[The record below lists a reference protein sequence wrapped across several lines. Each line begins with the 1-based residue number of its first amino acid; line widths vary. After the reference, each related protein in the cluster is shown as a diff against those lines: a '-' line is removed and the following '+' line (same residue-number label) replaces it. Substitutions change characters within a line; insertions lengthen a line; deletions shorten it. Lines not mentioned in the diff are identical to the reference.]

1 MLKFNPIA
9 LEDIN
14 ATYAQEPLEKTHL
27 SEFANIIASY
37 QSSVQ
42 HKLEQNL
49 ISTKYTERNL
59 ASNELAQLFNAL
71 GFECQSEQESG
82 ALNANSA
89 IDLALIKRDTNDT
102 SNATNA
108 HTKVIIEAKLPENL
122 TKNKQMFSPSNVN
135 CKALHE
141 AILYYLREVWEKQN
155 YGLESIII
163 TDFTRF
169 FIFSYKEFDRLFLKN
184 SKIKEAFSR
193 YKNDTS
199 SFYAKAKDILD
210 VVEGT
215 IYGIYIDL
223 ESLNFKNSDKSSTT
237 NANKTQNTQNT
248 PKDAKSIAQS
258 NAKSSHQNLT
268 PALKKRVELLC
279 KIFHK
284 DFLFSEFSLNNPL
297 SPRFYNELLY
307 ILGLAEYTKNGKILI
322 LPSKESKE
330 GRNTLYHLI
339 FSHLQAYDKDK
350 ANDLD
355 FVMQYI
361 ILWLNRILFL
371 KLIEANLVRFNDDTS
386 LAFLNK
392 SKLKDYQALSHLF
405 FEILA
410 KAHNKRDTSSPLAY
424 LPHLNSSLFEKQE
437 CEEILEISMLDNN
450 ATFAYYP
457 TTQVKKDGKTKA
469 GSVNLL
475 DYIFEFLDSFDY
487 GSGEAGKNNARNRAR
502 FDGFDSVES
511 SNVIEQKELIKT
523 NVLGLVFEKLNGY
536 KEGSYYTPNFITS
549 YMCRVS
555 LEQVIVEKFNEAN
568 PKWNAKNFD
577 DLRELIRDER
587 ERKEDFKKILREVKI
602 CDPSVGSGHFLVSV
616 LCEMVRI
623 YHYLRLSD
631 ELNEYELKIEDDEII
646 IYVAQ
651 DKVFDYRKPT
661 KPNDNNQTIQKTLFH
676 LKKSIIEHNLFG
688 VDINPNSVEI
698 CKLRLWIELLKN
710 SYYLTS
716 SDEGY
721 EPDLSAHRHQ
731 MQTLPNIDI
740 NIKCGNSLISRFA
753 LQDSLRHIPNIDK
766 QIKDYQKLVFEYK
779 HSSQSEL
786 KPKKKDI
793 ESKIQNLKATF
804 RLTLK
809 DPKTKQALEKAL
821 KNHIRDFG
829 NFLLD
834 DDSLLDGLSG
844 RMGNLFAETKLNE
857 NEQAKAAISYA
868 NIKLLRHRLDSALSG
883 DEYKGAFEWRFEF
896 PEVLDS
902 NGDFMGFDLIIGNPP
917 YGNLNKD
924 YQKQLIEST
933 FPHSYFGEISS
944 NFAELAH
951 NLIKQK
957 ARFSF
962 VTSYAL
968 TFSLAQSGLRNLLHS
983 NYKNIQISSYDRDGS
998 PQFDKMSQSVSILFA
1013 HSKGENQKAI
1023 FKTSN
1028 FVRQKIPHEELEF
1041 SPVSDLLLID
1051 SELGSDFATRHRI
1064 PKIGGEKN
1072 LELLC
1077 YFKKLPH
1084 KLGDLFGG
1092 DESLYIRTSG
1102 NYWYNAFLEIPY
1114 QSTEIKSFSVKNK
1127 YFVFCLINSNVYYW
1141 WLRIYGDGRHNNKD
1155 IMDSF
1160 RLPKMDLIEK
1170 HNDLWEKLALNHWA
1184 KMQSVFN
1191 AQHNFFATS
1200 QIKDC
1205 VDMLDYHICLKV
1217 LGFDMK
1223 TLKYICDYDKNIR
1236 GGLKCNFRKLEAEL
1250 KAK

>member
-1 MLKFNPIA
+1 MLKFNPVA
-9 LEDIN
+9 LENLNPI
-14 ATYAQEPLEKTHL
+14 YAQEPLEKTHL
-27 SEFANIIASY
+27 SAFANIIATY
-37 QSSVQ
+37 LLAVQ

-49 ISTKYTERNL
+49 ISTKYSERNL
-59 ASNELAQLFNAL
+59 ASNELAQFFSAL
-71 GFECQSEQESG
+71 GFEAISEQESG

-89 IDLALIKRDTNDT
+89 IDLALIKRDTKDT

-108 HTKVIIEAKLPENL
+108 HTKVIIEAKLPQNL
-122 TKNKQMFSPSNVN
+122 TKNKQSFSPQNVN

-141 AILYYLREVWEKQN
+141 AILYYLREVCEKQN
-155 YGLESIII
+155 YALESIII

-169 FIFSYKEFDRLFLKN
+169 FIFSYKEFDRLFFKN
-184 SKIKEAFSR
+184 TKIKEAFAR

-199 SFYAKAKDILD
+199 SFYAKASDIIDTLNDELQGIALD
-210 VVEGT
+210 IST
-215 IYGIYIDL
+215 LDN
-223 ESLNFKNSDKSSTT
+223 LN
-237 NANKTQNTQNT
+237 
-248 PKDAKSIAQS
+248 P
-258 NAKSSHQNLT
+258 QNLT
-268 PALKKRVELLC
+268 PKHKKYLEFLC

-284 DFLFSEFSLNNPL
+284 DFLFGEFNLNNPL

-330 GRNTLYHLI
+330 GKNTLYHLI
-339 FSHLQAYDKDK
+339 TSHLQAHDTHK

-371 KLIEANLVRFNDDTS
+371 KLIEANLVRFNDDKTLS
-386 LAFLNK
+386 FLNK

-410 KAHNKRDTSSPLAY
+410 KEHHKRDTSSPLSY

-450 ATFAYYP
+450 ATFFYYP
-457 TTQVKKDGKTKA
+457 TTQVKKEGKTKA

-487 GSGEAGKNNARNRAR
+487 GSGEAGKNNARHSAR
-502 FDGFDSVES
+502 FDSVDS

-568 PKWNAKNFD
+568 PKWNAKNLN

-587 ERKEDFKKILREVKI
+587 ERREDFKKILREIKI
-602 CDPSVGSGHFLVSV
+602 CDPAVGSGHFLVSV

-631 ELNEYELKIEDDEII
+631 ELNEYDLRIEDDEII
-646 IYVAQ
+646 IYVSR
-651 DKVFDYRKPT
+651 DKVFDYRKPS
-661 KPNDNNQTIQKTLFH
+661 KPNDNNQAIQKSLFH
-676 LKKSIIEHNLFG
+676 LKKCIIESNLFG

-710 SYYLTS
+710 SYYLTQG
-716 SDEGY
+716 DEGY
-721 EPDLSAHRHQ
+721 EPHLSVHCHQ

-779 HSSQSEL
+779 NSSQSEL

-809 DPKTKQALEKAL
+809 DPKTKKELEKAL

-834 DDSLLDGLSG
+834 DESLLDGLSG
-844 RMGNLFAETKLNE
+844 QIGNLFAEANLSE
-857 NEQAKAAISYA
+857 EEQAKAAQSYA
-868 NIKLLRHRLDSALSG
+868 NIKLLRHRLDSVLSG
-883 DEYKGAFEWRFEF
+883 AEYKGAFEWRLEF

-902 NGDFMGFDLIIGNPP
+902 NGDFMGFDLVIGNPP

-924 YQKQLIEST
+924 YQKQLIESN

-951 NLIKQK
+951 TLIKQK
-957 ARFSF
+957 AHFSF

-1013 HSKGENQKAI
+1013 HSKGENQKAV
-1023 FKTSN
+1023 FQTSN
-1028 FVRQKIPHEELEF
+1028 FVRQKIPHEEVEF
-1041 SPVSDLLLID
+1041 SRVNDLLLID
-1051 SELGSDFATRHRI
+1051 SELGNDFATKHRI
-1064 PKIGGEKN
+1064 PKIGGRKN
-1072 LELLC
+1072 LEILC
-1077 YFKKLPH
+1077 YLKKLPH

-1114 QSTEIKSFSVKNK
+1114 KSTEIKSFSVKNK
-1127 YFVFCLINSNVYYW
+1127 FFVFCLINSNVYYW

-1160 RLPKMDLIEK
+1160 RLPKIDLIQK
-1170 HNDLWEKLALNHWA
+1170 HNDLWEKLALAHWQ

-1205 VDMLDYHICLKV
+1205 VDILDYHICLKV
-1217 LGFDMK
+1217 LGFDMDI
-1223 TLKYICDYDKNIR
+1223 LKYICDYDSNIR
-1236 GGLKCNFRKLEAEL
+1236 GGIKADFRKI
-1250 KAK
+1250 KDK